1 MGGKDMKRSLILG
14 FAMTG
19 LCAMPLA
26 ALAQTPASA
35 VTPTPPPSDILPMV
49 PSAKPG
55 VYSQQTVS
63 PARFRLTVTGKT
75 FTSREAIEKYL
86 AWRAAELTMAQKG
99 TWFTLNE
106 GRQAGDAGPEP
117 VNDDPARAGKRY
129 SFRMAY
135 WRPVWRYKTAGAA
148 NWTVWSPFSGQA
160 FFAQGKDPKT
170 ISDFEVSADITIR
183 KGVMDGANSLGF
195 EASALSDL
203 LINQVSPPE

>member
-1 MGGKDMKRSLILG
+1 MKRRWILG
-14 FAMTG
+14 FAITA

-26 ALAQTPASA
+26 ASAQTTASA

-49 PSAKPG
+49 PAAKPG
-55 VYSQQTVS
+55 VYSQQAVNPT
-63 PARFRLTVTGKT
+63 RFRLSVTGKT

-86 AWRAAELTMAQKG
+86 AWRAAELTLAQKG
-99 TWFTLNE
+99 TWFTLIE
-106 GRQAGDAGPEP
+106 GRQKGDAGPEP

-135 WRPVWRYKTAGAA
+135 WRPVWRYKLDGAA
-148 NWTVWSPFSGQA
+148 AWSTWSPFSGAA
-160 FFAQGKDPKT
+160 FFAEGKDAKSVT
-170 ISDFEVSADITIR
+170 AFEVSAEIQVR
-183 KGVMDGANSLGF
+183 KGIMDGANPLGF

>member
-1 MGGKDMKRSLILG
+1 MKRSVILG
-14 FAMTG
+14 FVTG

-49 PSAKPG
+49 PPAKPG
-55 VYSQQTVS
+55 VYSQQTVN
-63 PARFRLTVTGKT
+63 PTRFRLMVTGKT
-75 FTSREAIEKYL
+75 FTSRAAIEKYL
-86 AWRAAELTMAQKG
+86 AYRAAELALTQKG
-99 TWFTLNE
+99 TWFTLVE
-106 GRQAGDAGPEP
+106 SRQKGDAGPEP

-135 WRPVWRYKTAGAA
+135 WRPLWRYKMAGATA
-148 NWTVWSPFSGQA
+148 WSTWSPFSGAA
-160 FFAQGKDPKT
+160 FFADGKDPKT
-170 ISDFEVSADITIR
+170 VTEFEVSAEIVVR
-183 KGVMDGANSLGF
+183 KGIMDGNNPLGF